1 MHAVRA
7 ALQDAEQRLSR
18 AGIANAATETRW
30 LLAGALDSDSS
41 AVLTRTELTDQQ
53 RRSFEALVDR
63 RCTREPLQHV
73 LGRAAFR
80 YLDLHVGRGVFVP
93 RPETELL
100 VELVLHHIKAL
111 EHPVV
116 VDLCS
121 GSGAIGLA
129 IAAEAPASR
138 VTLLER
144 STAALHWLHRNVAEQ
159 PTSVRARIDVVQ
171 ADVATTS
178 SRIALGQL
186 IGSTDAVVVNPP
198 YVPERT
204 QIGLEVDHDPPEAVF
219 GGADGFDL
227 FPAISDLALALLRP
241 GGQLALEH
249 DETHPDALAGY
260 LSAHGWLTVQAVADL
275 TGRPRFTTARRA

>member
-7 ALQDAEQRLSR
+7 VLQDAERRLSG
-18 AGIANAATETRW
+18 AGIANAAAEVRW
-30 LLAGALDSDSS
+30 LLAGALGTDSS
-41 AVLTRTELTDQQ
+41 ALVTYTALTNDQLG
-53 RRSFEALVDR
+53 SFEALVTR

-80 YLDLHVGRGVFVP
+80 YLDLHVGPGVFVP
-93 RPETELL
+93 RPETEVL
-100 VELVLHHIKAL
+100 VDLVAHYIAPL
-111 EHPVV
+111 ERPVV

-129 IAAEAPASR
+129 IASEVPASH

-144 STAALHWLHRNVAEQ
+144 STEALHWLHRNVAEQ
-159 PTSVRARIDVVQ
+159 PTTVRNRINVVQ

-178 SRIALGQL
+178 SRSALRNL
-186 IGSTDAVVVNPP
+186 IGFTDAVVVNPP
-198 YVPERT
+198 YVPMHT
-204 QIGLEVDHDPPEAVF
+204 QVGPEVAHDPPEAVF
-219 GGADGFDL
+219 GGADGLDL
-227 FPAISDLALALLRP
+227 YPAISDLAQALLRP

-249 DETHPDALAGY
+249 DQTHPDALAGY
-260 LSAHGWLTVQAVADL
+260 LSARGWLTVRSAADL